1 VDKIV
6 SAKRLLPSLFLFS
19 LLAACGNDSEESASS
34 EELDTNDEGTRVI
47 EHALGETEITDD
59 IEKIV
64 TLYQGAND
72 VAVALDVKPIG
83 IVESWVEKP
92 IYTYLNDELEGAE
105 IIGEETQP
113 NLEAIAELEPDLI
126 IASRTRHEE
135 IYEHLNDIAPTVVGD
150 EVYDWK
156 GTLDLMGR
164 ALNKEAEADQLLED
178 YNVRISHFKEQMGD
192 ELPIEVA
199 ITNFRADHA
208 RIFYMGFAGG
218 ILEDAGFTRP
228 EGHDDSELWG
238 IKLASKESIP
248 EADAEVIFNF
258 NSGTETEQIQ
268 QTYEEW
274 TSHPL
279 WKELEAVKND
289 QVIMVDEV
297 SWNSAGGYLSAHMV
311 LDDLYDIFNVEE

>member
-1 VDKIV
+1 MYKIINV
-6 SAKRLLPSLFLFS
+6 KRLLPSLFLFF
-19 LLAACGNDSEESASS
+19 LLAACGDSEESVSS
-34 EELDTNDEGTRVI
+34 EEVEGDTEGTRVI
-47 EHALGETEITDD
+47 QHALGETEITGEV
-59 IEKIV
+59 EKIV

-92 IYTYLNDELEGAE
+92 VYTYLRDELDGVELV
-105 IIGEETQP
+105 GEETQP

-135 IYEHLNDIAPTVVGD
+135 VYDHLNDIAPTVVGD

-156 GTLDLMGR
+156 GTLDLMGK
-164 ALNKEAEADQLLED
+164 ALNKEAEANQLLED
-178 YNVRISHFKEQMGD
+178 YNARIDHFKGQLGD

-228 EGHDDSELWG
+228 EGHDDPELWG

-258 NSGTETEQIQ
+258 NSGAETDQIQ

-274 TSHPL
+274 TGHPL

-297 SWNSAGGYLSAHMV
+297 TWNSAGGYLSAHMV
-311 LDDLYDIFNVEE
+311 IDDLYDIFNVEE